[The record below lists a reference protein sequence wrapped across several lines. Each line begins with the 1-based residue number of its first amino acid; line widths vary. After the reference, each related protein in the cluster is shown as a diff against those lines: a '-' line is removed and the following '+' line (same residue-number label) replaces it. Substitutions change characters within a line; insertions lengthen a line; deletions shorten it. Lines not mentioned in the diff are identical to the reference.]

1 VRYVSEKE
9 ETVFFINVM
18 ADMSHCGLVGG
29 LGDCSGLEE
38 PSRDRTPAQ
47 TPLKWQG
54 RRVIPVR
61 CSRAG
66 IYNRH
71 LSYGGVK

>member
-1 VRYVSEKE
+1 MRYVPEKE
-9 ETVFFINVM
+9 EIGFFINVM
-18 ADMSHCGLVGG
+18 ADMSHCGLVGEG
-29 LGDCSGLEE
+29 GDFLGLEE
-38 PSRDRTPAQ
+38 PSRDRASAQ
-47 TPLKWQG
+47 LPLKWQG

-71 LSYGGVK
+71 LSYGGVR